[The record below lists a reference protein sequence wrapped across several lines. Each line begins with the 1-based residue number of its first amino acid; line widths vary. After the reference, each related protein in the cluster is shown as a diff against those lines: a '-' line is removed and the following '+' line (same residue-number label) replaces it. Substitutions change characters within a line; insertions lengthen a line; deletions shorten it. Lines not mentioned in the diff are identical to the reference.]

1 MKILV
6 VDDETAIVTTVQA
19 YFESE
24 GYEVKSALEG
34 GQALSI
40 ARTFRPDGGDAAF
53 HRNTPH

>member
-19 YFESE
+19 YFVRE

-34 GQALSI
+34 RQALSI
-40 ARTFRPDGGDAAF
+40 ARTFRPDN
-53 HRNTPH
+53 RS